1 MSKKENAV
9 ERNSKVDSVKKA
21 KVVQNNTNKSK
32 ETAKKSTTSNSNNKL
47 TKNTKATN
55 NGKLKKVV
63 EKNTNKAA
71 KPSQTTKVSQSKTSK
86 NSLNTKKVK
95 EQKVENKNVK
105 QMPKNKEMVSKK
117 TGKELVELN
126 KKTKVKEETIIEKIK
141 SFLAKI
147 AEMQEEARKEIAEI
161 KESVKIKKEKVESEK
176 NREEISKNN
185 STNYLL
191 EYYDLPYR
199 YNQTTV
205 KILAQTPK
213 RLFVY
218 WDLSDSDRLKYVK
231 SFGDNF
237 FVETY
242 PVLLLCNEEKKYVR
256 EIAINDFANSWY
268 IDIDDPK
275 TKYSI
280 QLGRK
285 FKSRPEIVNMAI
297 FKEENIVLKTDYL
310 PIVMSNKIEAP
321 NDHILFENFNPKITF
336 RNVKTNQETVKDI
349 STFDKKIS
357 KAFNLDSFY
366 NVYKELYKDG
376 IEKGMFD
383 LNNPTS
389 GMTSSSFK

>member
-1 MSKKENAV
+1 MPKIEEFENELEEKIDIEV
-9 ERNSKVDSVKKA
+9 E
-21 KVVQNNTNKSK
+21 NNMA
-32 ETAKKSTTSNSNNKL
+32 ELPAD
-47 TKNTKATN
+47 
-55 NGKLKKVV
+55 
-63 EKNTNKAA
+63 NKA
-71 KPSQTTKVSQSKTSK
+71 S
-86 NSLNTKKVK
+86 
-95 EQKVENKNVK
+95 VE
-105 QMPKNKEMVSKK
+105 ES
-117 TGKELVELN
+117 TGKEGQNEKDSDKKIEN
-126 KKTKVKEETIIEKIK
+126 KVDEATVIDKIK
-141 SFLAKI
+141 NFLAKI
-147 AEMQEEARKEIAEI
+147 ALMQEETKKDLSEKTSKQEKKNSKIAEEE
-161 KESVKIKKEKVESEK
+161 KEDSKVEDLEDDIYNK
-176 NREEISKNN
+176 PK
-185 STNYLL
+185 YML

-199 YNQTTV
+199 YNETIV
-205 KILAQTPK
+205 KVLAQTPK
-213 RLFVY
+213 KLFVY
-218 WDLSDSDRLKYVK
+218 WDISDNDREKYIK
-231 SFGDNF
+231 AFGDDF
-237 FVETY
+237 FYKTY
-242 PVLLLCNEEKKYVR
+242 PVLLLYNEDKKYVR
-256 EIAINDFANSWY
+256 EIAVNDFANSWY

-366 NVYKELYKDG
+366 DVYKELYKDG